1 MRFLSNE
8 MRGCRREIVQ
18 MGKGISSLKDD
29 LDRIDLSSVSD
40 EVMQLLKSNRD
51 QNQNLLR
58 IRDCEEYRAQCE
70 AYRDGHRQYPSSR
83 LS

>member
-40 EVMQLLKSNRD
+40 EVMQLLKN
-51 QNQNLLR
+51 NMTKFVNLKLKM
-58 IRDCEEYRAQCE
+58 
-70 AYRDGHRQYPSSR
+70 
-83 LS
+83 LMKK

>member
-18 MGKGISSLKDD
+18 MGISSLKDD

-40 EVMQLLKSNRD
+40 EVMQLLKNNRD
-51 QNQNLLR
+51 QEQSLLR
-58 IRDCEEYRAQCE
+58 IRECEESAQCE
-70 AYRDGHRQYPSSR
+70 AYRNGHRQYPPSR